1 MHCGGVGAFQLFQKF
16 NEITEKSAVIPPVFC
31 AVTVSIPDPA
41 SALKSSM
48 MDSTIRPG
56 LL

>member
-1 MHCGGVGAFQLFQKF
+1 MDDCVLCICEY
-16 NEITEKSAVIPPVFC
+16 EILNTEKSAVIPPVFC

-41 SALKSSM
+41 SALKSSII
-48 MDSTIRPG
+48 DSTIRPG